1 MQKEILQNAE
11 ILIKNKVDFII
22 LEVRLS
28 SSVLLLLIHVL
39 QYFRNVEEIVWAIE
53 CLRDCKKPLFASLCI
68 GPRGD
73 SAGVDPGEYKYI
85 YCLHKPQLNGCLFHA
100 MYFKYVN

>member
-1 MQKEILQNAE
+1 MQKEILQNAA

-22 LEVRLS
+22 LEVCPF
-28 SSVLLLLIHVL
+28 LLLLMSSV

-53 CLRDCKKPLFASLCI
+53 CLKDCNKPLFASLCI

-73 SAGVDPGEYKYI
+73 SAGVDPGAFI
-85 YCLHKPQLNGCLFHA
+85 
-100 MYFKYVN
+100 

>member
-22 LEVRLS
+22 LEVCLIFAYLLS
-28 SSVLLLLIHVL
+28 INAV

-53 CLRDCKKPLFASLCI
+53 CLKNCNKPLFASLCI

-73 SAGVDPGEYKYI
+73 SSGVDPGGIVKDFGKRI
-85 YCLHKPQLNGCLFHA
+85 FCLT
-100 MYFKYVN
+100 Y

>member
-1 MQKEILQNAE
+1 MQNAE

-28 SSVLLLLIHVL
+28 SRVLLLLTYVF

-73 SAGVDPGEYKYI
+73 AARVDPGD
-85 YCLHKPQLNGCLFHA
+85 
-100 MYFKYVN
+100 